1 VPLAG
6 TSPRAR
12 SIERG
17 DGAVRSAHEAVTY
30 SACVKVPARDRPGW
44 VDVYAEGPT
53 RARHI
58 ERGDGTVRN
67 ADVRMIYYVA
77 RIKVISSN
85 RNYRVD
91 AKGEGAL
98 EWARASA
105 GSVERDD
112 GAVASPHVA
121 MGNIA

>member
-1 VPLAG
+1 VKYV
-6 TSPRAR
+6 AR
-12 SIERG
+12 
-17 DGAVRSAHEAVTY
+17 VTVI
-30 SACVKVPARDRPGW
+30 SGNRPGW
-44 VDVYAEGPT
+44 VDVKAEGPT

-58 ERGDGTVRN
+58 ERGDGTVRS
-67 ADVRMIYYVA
+67 ADVRMIYVA

-85 RNYRVD
+85 RTYRVD

-98 EWARASA
+98 PGTRASA
-105 GSVERDD
+105 GSVERDE